1 MKANAKIVTDAD
13 PAWYLRYI
21 DIRVGSPDV
30 EEIFNITKP
39 ISPHEVKIKSFN
51 IGNCMHYYAIAC
63 LCFHCNIER

>member
-51 IGNCMHYYAIAC
+51 IGNCMPLLSNSIYTFVFTVI
-63 LCFHCNIER
+63 